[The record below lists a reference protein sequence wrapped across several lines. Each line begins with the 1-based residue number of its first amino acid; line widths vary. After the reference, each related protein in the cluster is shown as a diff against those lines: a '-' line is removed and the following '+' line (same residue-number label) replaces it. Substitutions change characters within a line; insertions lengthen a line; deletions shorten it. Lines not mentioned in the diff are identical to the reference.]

1 MFSVPVAP
9 GEGRQHGDAQCEKF
23 SLPRRAVLH
32 VLQVDQHIGAGGAE
46 QFAQRLRVP
55 VVHPE
60 RHRRLAA
67 CLTAVDQLIDQLQ
80 LTVHQCAAVNGEGHA
95 RCVCGPAISSPGE
108 VIREVLEGFWR
119 SRVVDAGM
127 GEFRRGGNR
136 IGGGAVMPGTQVGEQ
151 VTQVALAAVAVIADQ
166 ALGDR
171 CRQVAEGRGAAAD
184 TYPGRVGSFE
194 SVAEILLHP
203 REVGGARRIQ
213 DQQIRIVVRDPI
225 GGRCDAHTIQRDVR
239 LGCPRRKPVEFALQ
253 HELGRQHPYLDG
265 VLSCGIGRRRV
276 VPEQRQQ
283 HQEAP
288 LAHVRTSGSRRCGR
302 CGLARRR

>member
-1 MFSVPVAP
+1 M
-9 GEGRQHGDAQCEKF
+9 
-23 SLPRRAVLH
+23 
-32 VLQVDQHIGAGGAE
+32 LQVDQHIGAGGAE

-95 RCVCGPAISSPGE
+95 RCVCGPAVDSPGE

-136 IGGGAVMPGTQVGEQ
+136 IGGDAVMPGTQVGEQ
-151 VTQVALAAVAVIADQ
+151 VTQVALAAVVVIADQ

-171 CRQVAEGRGAAAD
+171 RRQVAEGRRTAAD

-194 SVAEILLHP
+194 SVAEKLLHQ

-239 LGCPRRKPVEFALQ
+239 FGCPRRKPVEFALQ
-253 HELGRQHPYLDG
+253 HKLGRQHPYLDG

-288 LAHVRTSGSRRCGR
+288 LGHVRTSGSRRCGR
-302 CGLARRR
+302 CDLARRR